1 MDMNIKAT
9 SRTITGV
16 LTGVTSAKIPQ
27 DIEITPSNEE
37 VTVTADEGH
46 YIRSVVVK
54 AIPSQGG
61 NNDGNQ
67 GTQEP

>member
-46 YIRSVVVK
+46 YIRSITVK

-67 GTQEP
+67 DPQNP